1 MLPYRPMRLRLA
13 AAALLAAAFAS
24 DAALL
29 AGQSSAAA
37 ASASHGSL
45 TIHMILHAIGDEQ
58 FDIATNAD
66 GTKTVTT
73 TFAYSDRGRQ
83 TTIPATLTV
92 SKDDRPLK
100 LDVKGNAPATVTTSG
115 AMTTVEIK
123 GVSET
128 MPTPPAW
135 AAIIT
140 QTPFALQLMMMRAW
154 HARGEPK
161 QLALAS
167 LNPAAEPLEIARVG
181 RDTITANGRQVAL
194 DRYTVNHL
202 MFGREILWMTA
213 DWDLAAAMTFAG
225 GLPLEAVRTDLESQ
239 LPALYQAGVAQE
251 MADLAAIGDAVPPQ
265 RSGTFAIAGATLIDA
280 TGKPPVPDAVVV
292 VRDNRISAA
301 GARASTP
308 IPAGVPVIDGKG
320 QTLLPGLWEMHTH
333 ASGVEFGPA
342 HLAAGV
348 TTVRDCGGEFDFLV
362 AVRDAIRNDH
372 AIGPRTLLA
381 GLIDAGGAR
390 AFGHVTAETP
400 DEGRAAVQRY
410 HAAGFEQIK
419 FYTYLSP
426 EVVKAIADEAHRLGM
441 TVTGHVPQ
449 ALTTRAG
456 IEAGMD
462 QINHLNYVTSM
473 LRAPGATGAPDLQS
487 DAAKQAIRF
496 LLDHHTV
503 VDPTASWGE
512 MGGHSK
518 DVPVETFEPGILAA
532 PAILDAKFRAMEN
545 NATADQMHARMAQTE
560 AVIAALYRA
569 GVTIVAGSDTGLV
582 AYGLHRE
589 LEIYNEAGLTPLE
602 VIELATIGSARA
614 MGLDRDSGTVEA
626 GKRADL
632 ILVDGD
638 PLKDIKNLRRVT
650 RVVADGRV
658 YDAAALWRSVGFK

>member
-419 FYTYLSP
+419 LYTYLSP

-487 DAAKQAIRF
+487 DAAKQAIQF

-545 NATADQMHARMAQTE
+545 NTTADQMHARMAQTE